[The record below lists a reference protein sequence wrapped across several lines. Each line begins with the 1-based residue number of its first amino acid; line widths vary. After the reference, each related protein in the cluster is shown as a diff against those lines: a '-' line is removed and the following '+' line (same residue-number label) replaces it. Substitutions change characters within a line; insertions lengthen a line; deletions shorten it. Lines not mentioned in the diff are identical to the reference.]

1 MRVLEEGG
9 RAGGPPAKALEHVG
23 SLDPPLEGGESSGG
37 GLVQGGEG
45 AEGLTLGPADQG
57 LGEAATC
64 GPCLHGD
71 PPVPY
76 LGWYPFVSTEAGEQN
91 FPGSAQGLGIA
102 GRGRAR
108 GAKARVE
115 GADSYF

>member
-1 MRVLEEGG
+1 M
-9 RAGGPPAKALEHVG
+9 PPAKALEQVG

-45 AEGLTLGPADQG
+45 AEGLTLGTADQR

-64 GPCLHGD
+64 SPCLQGD

-76 LGWYPFVSTEAGEQN
+76 LGWHPFVGTEAGGEN
-91 FPGSAQGLGIA
+91 FPQVCPGSWHRWTG
-102 GRGRAR
+102 GRAR
-108 GAKARVE
+108 GAEAGVE
-115 GADSYF
+115 GADSCF